1 MRGARKDGSAAYS
14 DMAPL
19 FMSCKSINP
28 GCRKTKFSVSLVCMI
43 KKRERSAA
51 FSLIKLPVK

>member
-1 MRGARKDGSAAYS
+1 MRGARKDGSAADS

-19 FMSCKSINP
+19 FMSCKSINL

-43 KKRERSAA
+43 RKGSV
-51 FSLIKLPVK
+51 LPLSV